1 MQIYVWLCLLKL
13 SLNVNKASLVKSIKY
28 QGVLIDNLL
37 NGKDHIFHISKKYIK
52 EYMTL
57 LICML

>member
-37 NGKDHIFHISKKYIK
+37 NGKDHIFRISKKYIK